1 MGTLTYDGMFV
12 RFDDRVLAHVQ
23 IVIVQKLRRG
33 ESFLM
38 SWRDSIAVGDGRSSI
53 WLDRSIPL
61 YFKFAGGHTPDLN
74 RAWLATLTLS
84 ADSPRGLVI
93 SSEHDSSRYPDDSLR
108 PGAETPLHV
117 TEEHRT
123 VVDANRLD
131 RK

>member
-38 SWRDSIAVGDGRSSI
+38 SWRDSDSVGDGRSSI

-74 RAWLATLTLS
+74 REWIAALALS
-84 ADSPRGLVI
+84 ADSPRGLIVT
-93 SSEHDSSRYPDDSLR
+93 SEHDSSRYPENDLR
-108 PGAETPLHV
+108 PAAETPVMSHS
-117 TEEHRT
+117 HRT
-123 VVDANRLD
+123 TVDPSKVD
-131 RK
+131 H